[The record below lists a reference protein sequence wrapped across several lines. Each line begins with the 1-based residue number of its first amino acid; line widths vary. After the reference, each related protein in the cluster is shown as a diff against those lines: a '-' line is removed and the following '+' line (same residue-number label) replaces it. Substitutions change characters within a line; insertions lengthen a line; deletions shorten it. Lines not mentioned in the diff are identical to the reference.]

1 MCKNSW
7 CHAVPGIWSLLQHGL
22 FLVVYICHITAGV
35 EWIKQPHDTE
45 VVKGQTATL
54 ECQVRDRGLLDVIW
68 NKGGNV
74 IFKNNQSNS
83 GVDPRYKILGEFNLV
98 IENATDGDDAFFS
111 CAVFSFDT
119 VQVKL
124 TVLLLPGDPV
134 IARNPLI
141 DVYTE
146 NSVISL
152 NCSSVGGN
160 PYPTIIWYKNGQVL
174 SGATFSPPSQP
185 KGMSS
190 SQISV
195 TLERTDN
202 RANFTCA
209 VFNKANQNQPRVKT
223 QLLEVQY
230 GPYINFSPYAP
241 YYVKLNQQ
249 AKLECVVDSNPV
261 VTTVQWRKNGFPLQ
275 ATNKILDFN
284 PARKSDTGN
293 YSCTATNIINNQNHT
308 RSNLTTLYVI
318 YAPIV
323 TTPSE
328 VIVNISQTVNITCL
342 VDAYPPALEVRWENV
357 DKTMMADGPNFV
369 FQATQRFAGNY
380 TCTAKNKLEPS
391 GSASEEITTSGTT
404 TVRVQYPPGRASIT
418 PISSVLV
425 GGTVSLRCTV
435 SDPGYPDPFFEWQK
449 VGTNQILQNSTSP
462 TYQINNAVLDNNGN
476 YTCIPKNLMGTG
488 QSATIMLEVN
498 SSPNITITVPPSA
511 KVTVPIEQSV
521 LVLKNVIEG
530 RPLPAVQW
538 YKDGTDLTSMPEYY
552 VIENSNSL
560 VGFKYIVTTQVS
572 FTGKGRQQ
580 ISNNKMRI
588 EDIGNYTCIV
598 TSGATNTP
606 VSKTTEVSV
615 LFGPQISMESRIA
628 SNVGEMTV
636 FSCLAQANPAPR
648 FYWSKGGLPIISRDG
663 VSLEEKM
670 MDGIAM
676 FMGLLRLQKT
686 TQSDLG
692 EYSCT
697 VNNSIG
703 QTTKKIQLSLK
714 STPDPPIN
722 LSKLSQTWESV
733 KLYWEPG
740 FDGGYNQSFVIYVN
754 SIYGLSEVNLSSQT
768 SFNVT
773 GLMPQTRY
781 SFTVA
786 GKNIRGGGNKSES
799 LAVQTDALVFPVLAG
814 TPEFIVDE
822 GKLYIQAV
830 LNVSYCLR
838 VDISKDGGRIWQK
851 AQDCQELMGD
861 FIPLALKGVSN
872 VNVSVCLTYRPEVCG
887 EPVSATIREP
897 STPDLSETQVIIIGC
912 VCAAVL
918 VILLIVLVVII
929 CKRRQRLKK
938 SSENETAAHRTQTQ
952 PVNGTVPT
960 DKPRQGYENQDD
972 IPMDTRNGYPPN
984 PHYTHG
990 ESVPLD
996 TSYDSQLEKQMF
1008 ENEMNRRNANLN
1020 GDSYY
1025 NEKRG
1030 DLSFSN
1036 FSNSPR
1042 TPTKDPQQFINLADD
1057 RKGEGGGGTES
1068 GYSTPEHQ
1076 KPKKIH
1082 IKEGK
1087 NRVIFGINEIKKTE
1101 FEPIASGQI
1110 VLVMHHYLYMFYLR
1124 NLNSCVNVT
1133 KEYKRN
1139 VIVQGGSK
1147 NIVGIAW

>member
-1 MCKNSW
+1 MECFTYSYTQQ
-7 CHAVPGIWSLLQHGL
+7 VS
-22 FLVVYICHITAGV
+22 VTAGV

-45 VVKGQTATL
+45 VLKGQTVTL
-54 ECQVRDRGLLDVIW
+54 ECQVRDRGTLNILW
-68 NKGGNV
+68 NKGGIV
-74 IFKNNQSNS
+74 IFINNMSNS
-83 GVDPRYKILGEFNLV
+83 GVDPRYKISGEFNLI
-98 IENATDGDDAFFS
+98 IENTTEADDAYFT
-111 CAVFSFDT
+111 CTVFSFDT

-134 IARNPLI
+134 IARNPLY

-152 NCSSVGGN
+152 TCSSMGGN
-160 PYPTIIWYKNGQVL
+160 PDPTIVWYKNGQAL
-174 SGATFSPPSQP
+174 SGATFTPPSQP
-185 KGMSS
+185 KGTSS

-223 QLLEVQY
+223 QFLDVQY
-230 GPYINFSPYAP
+230 APYINFAPYAP
-241 YYVKLNQQ
+241 YYVKLNQRAQ
-249 AKLECVVDSNPV
+249 LECKVDSNPV
-261 VTTVQWRKNGFPLQ
+261 VATVQWRKNDLPLQ
-275 ATNKILDFN
+275 ATSKILEFSTI
-284 PARKSDTGN
+284 RRSDTGN
-293 YSCTATNIINNQNHT
+293 YSCTATNTINNQNQT
-308 RSNLTTLYVI
+308 RSNLAALYVI
-318 YAPIV
+318 YAPVV

-342 VDAYPPALEVRWENV
+342 VDAYPPAFEVRWENV

-391 GSASEEITTSGTT
+391 GSLPEEITTSGTT

-418 PISSVLV
+418 PVSSVLV
-425 GGTVSLRCTV
+425 GGAVSLRCTV
-435 SDPGYPDPFFEWQK
+435 SDPGYPEPIFEWQK
-449 VGTNQILQNSTSP
+449 VGNSQILQSSTSP
-462 TYQINNAVLDNNGN
+462 IYQINNAGLDNNGN

-498 SSPNITITVPPSA
+498 SPPNITITVPPSA

-521 LVLKNVIEG
+521 LVLKNIIEG

-538 YKDGTDLTSMPEYY
+538 YKDGTDLTLMLEYY
-552 VIENSNSL
+552 FIETSNTL

-572 FTGKGRQQ
+572 FTGKGRQK
-580 ISNNKMRI
+580 ISSNKLRI

-615 LFGPQISMESRIA
+615 LFGPQISIESRIA

-636 FSCLAQANPAPR
+636 FSCQAQANPAPR
-648 FYWSKGGLPIISRDG
+648 FYWSKGGLPITSGDR
-663 VSLEEKM
+663 VSLEEKI

-676 FMGLLRLQKT
+676 FAGLLRLQMT
-686 TQSDLG
+686 SLSDLG

-703 QTTKKIQLSLK
+703 QSTKKIQLSLK

-722 LSKLSQTWESV
+722 LSTLSHTWESV
-733 KLYWEPG
+733 ILSWEPG

-754 SIYGLSEVNLSSQT
+754 SIYGLREVNLSSQT

-799 LAVQTDALVFPVLAG
+799 LAVQTDALVFPLLG
-814 TPEFIVDE
+814 GIPEFIVEE
-822 GKLYIQAV
+822 GKLHVQAV

-838 VDISKDGGRIWQK
+838 VDVSKDGGRSWQK

-861 FIPLALKGVSN
+861 FIPLTLQGVSN
-872 VNVSVCLTYRPEVCG
+872 VNVSICLTYRPEVCG

-897 STPDLSETQVIIIGC
+897 NTPDLSETQVIIIGC

-938 SSENETAAHRTQTQ
+938 SAENETSAHRTQTQ
-952 PVNGTVPT
+952 PVNGTVTT

-972 IPMDTRNGYPPN
+972 TPMDTRNGYPPN
-984 PHYTHG
+984 PHYTRG
-990 ESVPLD
+990 ESIPLD

-1020 GDSYY
+1020 GDPYY

-1042 TPTKDPQQFINLADD
+1042 TPTKDPQQFITLKEDF
-1057 RKGEGGGGTES
+1057 KIEGGGGMES

-1076 KPKKIH
+1076 KPKK
-1082 IKEGK
+1082 
-1087 NRVIFGINEIKKTE
+1087 VIYE
-1101 FEPIASGQI
+1101 
-1110 VLVMHHYLYMFYLR
+1110 VV
-1124 NLNSCVNVT
+1124 V
-1133 KEYKRN
+1133 
-1139 VIVQGGSK
+1139 
-1147 NIVGIAW
+1147 